1 VNILGIE
8 TATTVCGVALM
19 REDRVVAERWL
30 EERSVHA
37 ERLFGLIDAVLQEGR
52 VDPRDLDAI
61 AVSIGPGSFTGLRI
75 GLSAAKGF
83 HLALGKP
90 LIAVPTLVALA
101 QRSAAM
107 VGKNGG
113 HIIAA
118 LDARRDEV
126 YCQTFTVHG
135 GTIVP
140 DGAVEARTVAEVVGS
155 MPVGTVVLTGDARQ
169 KILAGLPAGI
179 PAPAPVLA
187 DEMMARC
194 SAAAIVTTGAA
205 MLAQGLIADA
215 GSLEPLYVKEVFLRS
230 SH

>member
-8 TATTVCGVALM
+8 TATTVCGVALI
-19 REDRVVAERWL
+19 RDGTVVAEQWL

-37 ERLFGLIDAVLQEGR
+37 ERLFGLIDAVLQEGG

-101 QRSAAM
+101 QRCAPMFSR
-107 VGKNGG
+107 NDG

-126 YCQTFTVHG
+126 YCQTFTVHD

-140 DGAVEARTVAEVVGS
+140 DGDVDARTVAEVVGS
-155 MPVGTVVLTGDARQ
+155 MPIGSVVLTGDGQ
-169 KILAGLPAGI
+169 HKILAALPAGS
-179 PAPAPVLA
+179 PDPVLA
-187 DEMMARC
+187 DGMLARC
-194 SAAAIVTTGAA
+194 SASAVVTTGAA
-205 MLAQGLIADA
+205 MFAQGLIADA

>member
-1 VNILGIE
+1 MNILGIE
-8 TATTVCGVALM
+8 TATMVCGVALM
-19 REDRVVAERWL
+19 RDGTVVSEQWL

-37 ERLFGLIDAVLQEGR
+37 ERLFGLIDAVLQEGG

-101 QRSAAM
+101 QRCVPM
-107 VGKNGG
+107 FGRDEG

-126 YCQTFTVHG
+126 YCQTFTVRD
-135 GTIVP
+135 GTVVP
-140 DGAVEARTVAEVVGS
+140 DGEVDARTVTEVIGS
-155 MPVGTVVLTGDARQ
+155 MPAGTVVLTGDARH
-169 KILAGLPAGI
+169 KILASLPVGETAQVPI
-179 PAPAPVLA
+179 PA
-187 DEMMARC
+187 DEMLARC
-194 SAAAIVTTGAA
+194 SAAAVVTTGAA
-205 MLAQGLIADA
+205 MFTQGLIADA